1 MNKPLYII
9 FKKNTDI
16 RGSLTAIESDIELPF
31 DIKRI
36 FYISKLDNIERGY
49 HAHRK
54 CEQIII
60 PISGSFRLILD
71 NGIEEQDFLL
81 DKSHIGIYI
90 PLFHWLKMKD
100 FSKDCIILV
109 ICSYKYDEAEYIR
122 DYSVFLHEN
131 NKLRNSIININN
143 FSLKTQT
150 NTIKREVIH
159 KIENIIDKNE
169 FTMGHD
175 VLEFE
180 ENFSKYNNTLHCI
193 AVSNGCSA
201 LKIAIKS
208 LNLTSMKVLTQANTY
223 VAVPLTCEELNI
235 PYELIDID
243 DNLLLDLNKLETY
256 LIKNKDS
263 VYTFIVLVVHLYG
276 NCVNMDKLMELK
288 NIYNFKLIEDSAQ
301 AHGST
306 YKKQKLGTFGELGCF
321 SFYPSKNLGSFGEA
335 GAIVTNNDI
344 YDKYCRLYRNYGSI
358 EKYKWEIIGA
368 NERMHNIQGGILNIK
383 LKYLDEWNFNRKKL
397 ANIYYETIKENNKL
411 KILKPIDG
419 CDSNIHLFILI
430 VDERDKFKQYLEE
443 NNIQCAIHYPKPF
456 YQTEAYKHVIV
467 NNCDNMDYFKDKL
480 LTLPIYPELSEEN
493 VKFVCEK
500 INSYTDKFII

>member
-1 MNKPLYII
+1 MNKPAYIT
-9 FKKNTDI
+9 FKQNTDL
-16 RGSLTAIESDIELPF
+16 RGSLTSIDSEINLPF

-36 FYISKLDNIERGY
+36 FYISKLDDMERGY

-54 CEQIII
+54 CEQILI
-60 PISGSFRLILD
+60 PICGSFNLVLYD
-71 NGIEEQDFLL
+71 GVEEKEFLL
-81 DKSHIGIYI
+81 DQSHIGIYI

-109 ICSYKYDEAEYIR
+109 ICSYKYDESEYIR
-122 DYSVFLHEN
+122 DYNEFKNEVSKMTFG
-131 NKLRNSIININN
+131 KINN
-143 FSLKTQT
+143 FSLNTQT
-150 NTIKREVIH
+150 KTIKREVIH
-159 KIENIIDKNE
+159 KIEDIIEKNE
-169 FTMGHD
+169 FTMGRD

-180 ENFSKYNNTLHCI
+180 ENFAKYNNTLHCV

-208 LNLTSMKVLTQANTY
+208 LEVINMKVLTQANTY

-256 LIKNKDS
+256 LIENRDS
-263 VYTFIVLVVHLYG
+263 TYTFIVLVVHLYG
-276 NCVNMDKLMELK
+276 NCVNMDRLMELK
-288 NIYNFKLIEDSAQ
+288 KTYNFKLIEDSAQ

-306 YKKQKLGTFGELGCF
+306 YKKQKLGTFGDLGCF
-321 SFYPSKNLGSFGEA
+321 SFYPSKNLGSFGEG
-335 GAIVTNNDI
+335 GAIITNNDL
-344 YDKYCRLYRNYGSI
+344 YNKYCRLYRNYGSI

-368 NERMHNIQGGILNIK
+368 NERMHNIQGGILTIK
-383 LKYLDEWNFNRKKL
+383 LKYLDEWNSNRKKL
-397 ANIYYETIKENNKL
+397 ANIYYETIKENDKL

-430 VDERDKFKQYLEE
+430 VEDRDKLKQYLEE
-443 NNIQCAIHYPKPF
+443 KNIQCAIHYPQPF
-456 YQTEAYKHVIV
+456 YYTEAYKHVIV
-467 NNCDNMDYFKDKL
+467 NHCDTMDHFKDKL
-480 LTLPIYPELSEEN
+480 LTLPMYPELSEDN
-493 VKFVCEK
+493 VKLICEQ